1 MSTQAQAVQ
10 DFYCYDGAFPAFP
23 SASFYGDPAGRW
35 KTPANENLLLGV
47 AWDSIVFWY
56 AILARGE
63 KMEVLFSCYKN
74 SSHWLPAR
82 LQGLKKN
89 GNHPVVLAESS
100 AAQWFSKSVDLQTI
114 QPPRLLSSW
123 PAAVPKLWPQSHRHW
138 REFGSGQYLEY
149 NVRGW
154 ISITI
159 WIDVIICYLILID
172 IMWPRY
178 TCCLGIPSV
187 CLYVWGQRWFTMTSF
202 HNST

>member
-1 MSTQAQAVQ
+1 MGGWHWIYHRLIFFCTARRDFLFMSTQAQAVQ

-82 LQGLKKN
+82 LQGLKKKWESPR
-89 GNHPVVLAESS
+89 GSSRIQCCSMVFKKCRPSNHTATPAPEFLTCGCSEALASVTS
-100 AAQWFSKSVDLQTI
+100 PLAGVWFRSIPRI
-114 QPPRLLSSW
+114 QR
-123 PAAVPKLWPQSHRHW
+123 
-138 REFGSGQYLEY
+138 SGMNIY
-149 NVRGW
+149 NHM
-154 ISITI
+154 I
-159 WIDVIICYLILID
+159 
-172 IMWPRY
+172 
-178 TCCLGIPSV
+178 
-187 CLYVWGQRWFTMTSF
+187 
-202 HNST
+202 

>member
-10 DFYCYDGAFPAFP
+10 DFYCYDGAFPAPHFMEIP
-23 SASFYGDPAGRW
+23 QVAGR
-35 KTPANENLLLGV
+35 L
-47 AWDSIVFWY
+47 
-56 AILARGE
+56 
-63 KMEVLFSCYKN
+63 
-74 SSHWLPAR
+74 LPAMKICCSGQHGIALCSGMLFWQEVKKWR
-82 LQGLKKN
+82 FYSHATKIHLIGCLLDCKGWKKN

-159 WIDVIICYLILID
+159 WFDVIICYLILID